1 MRKKDKERD
10 LRKLYYSTGKYPKK
24 HKEDRD
30 DLKWGIPKEYIKLC
44 RWFDKVIVM
53 RYRSKLRNDLKKID
67 IDNLEED
74 NNLSAR
80 KDLYEKAD
88 WYW

>member
-1 MRKKDKERD
+1 MR
-10 LRKLYYSTGKYPKK
+10 KK

-44 RWFDKVIVM
+44 RWFDKVIVT